1 MRRGKT
7 MSVGAAS
14 TLLSNY
20 LNQNRYYPYYVQLLM
35 GGFDD
40 EGPSIYS
47 VDALGG
53 ATREDDIVATGSG
66 SPFAYGVLEDQY
78 RPDMKEDAAKD
89 LAVRAVRSAMRRD
102 SASGED
108 IMVVVITKN
117 KYDERILG
125 GLYEPSEARP
135 AA

>member
-1 MRRGKT
+1 
-7 MSVGAAS
+7 
-14 TLLSNY
+14 
-20 LNQNRYYPYYVQLLM
+20 
-35 GGFDD
+35 
-40 EGPSIYS
+40 
-47 VDALGG
+47 
-53 ATREDDIVATGSG
+53 
-66 SPFAYGVLEDQY
+66 VLEDQY